1 MRSRCSR
8 GRAPPRRPRA
18 ALRLRG
24 VPLRCLPPPLRAE
37 TAPEGCGGAEA
48 LQQLKSYVQNIVDA
62 NVENGASIIASAG
75 FAVRKSATRVPRVF
89 AAKPGKVSGTA
100 ALVAAPAAKRSAY
113 EWEYSTDGGKTWVV
127 TPSTLQAKSTIVG
140 LTPGSTVVFRYRAVT
155 KTGEGDWSQVV
166 SLIIK

>member
-1 MRSRCSR
+1 
-8 GRAPPRRPRA
+8 
-18 ALRLRG
+18 LRG

-75 FAVRKSATRVPRVF
+75 FAVRKSATRGPRIF

-100 ALVAAPAAKRSAY
+100 ALLAPPAAKRSAY
-113 EWEYSTDGGKTWVV
+113 EWEYSTDGGKTFLIVAFN
-127 TPSTLQAKSTIVG
+127 AKVFALG
-140 LTPGSTVVFRYRAVT
+140 RDDGRRAWLTARRVSRRAL
-155 KTGEGDWSQVV
+155 SA
-166 SLIIK
+166 SSSASSS